1 MSQVQKID
9 TDLRTSKQFI
19 QRDVMSVGG
28 GGGFAGAD
36 DSSSGA

>member
-28 GGGFAGAD
+28 GGFAGAD